1 MKDCPKVSVLM
12 LTYNQEDYIDEA
24 IRSVMLQQ
32 TDFDFELVIGN
43 DASTDR
49 TAERCQAWKLRYPE
63 RIMLVDREQNLGL
76 IGNFMATYDLCRGTY
91 IAICE
96 GDDFWTDKT
105 KLQRQVDFL
114 DAHPDFS
121 TCFHRVV
128 NYYAD
133 NGTKSLSNGRQQTDT
148 DICDLAR
155 SNYIS
160 NVSALFRRGLFGR
173 LPDWFPQVSTY
184 DYAIH
189 MLNAAHGRIHYMKR
203 PMAVYRQHSRAIWS
217 RTEAYAKM
225 DIGLKVRE
233 LLIEHFRETRP
244 DVSELLRDAH
254 TRFSLNELYH
264 CRQEGRTDEAER
276 LERRLLALRPEWDH
290 AEVERRLLALRPD
303 SRTLWKRRA
312 FGLLKKARAV
322 LLLFRPPAPH
332 PLNGETR
339 FPTGKRIS
347 ENKKPDFHTEIAFS
361 KTKKRNSRPGNALSE
376 KKSPFPD
383 RENHFLKRKNAI
395 PDREMHFPKKK
406 ARFPT
411 GKTIF

>member
-105 KLQRQVDFL
+105 KLQRQADFL
-114 DAHPDFS
+114 DTHPDFS

-133 NGTKSLSNGRQQTDT
+133 NGTKSLSNGHQQTDT

-203 PMAVYRQHSRAIWS
+203 PMAVYRQHSGAIWS
-217 RTEAYAKM
+217 RTDAYAKM

-233 LLIEHFRETRP
+233 LLIEHFRET
-244 DVSELLRDAH
+244 
-254 TRFSLNELYH
+254 
-264 CRQEGRTDEAER
+264 
-276 LERRLLALRPEWDH
+276 AL
-290 AEVERRLLALRPD
+290 
-303 SRTLWKRRA
+303 
-312 FGLLKKARAV
+312 
-322 LLLFRPPAPH
+322 
-332 PLNGETR
+332 
-339 FPTGKRIS
+339 
-347 ENKKPDFHTEIAFS
+347 
-361 KTKKRNSRPGNALSE
+361 
-376 KKSPFPD
+376 
-383 RENHFLKRKNAI
+383 
-395 PDREMHFPKKK
+395 
-406 ARFPT
+406 
-411 GKTIF
+411 

>member
-105 KLQRQVDFL
+105 KLQRQADFL

-133 NGTKSLSNGRQQTDT
+133 NGTKSLSNGHQQTDT

-203 PMAVYRQHSRAIWS
+203 PMAVYRQSA
-217 RTEAYAKM
+217 
-225 DIGLKVRE
+225 
-233 LLIEHFRETRP
+233 
-244 DVSELLRDAH
+244 
-254 TRFSLNELYH
+254 
-264 CRQEGRTDEAER
+264 
-276 LERRLLALRPEWDH
+276 
-290 AEVERRLLALRPD
+290 
-303 SRTLWKRRA
+303 
-312 FGLLKKARAV
+312 
-322 LLLFRPPAPH
+322 
-332 PLNGETR
+332 
-339 FPTGKRIS
+339 
-347 ENKKPDFHTEIAFS
+347 
-361 KTKKRNSRPGNALSE
+361 
-376 KKSPFPD
+376 
-383 RENHFLKRKNAI
+383 
-395 PDREMHFPKKK
+395 
-406 ARFPT
+406 
-411 GKTIF
+411 

>member
-114 DAHPDFS
+114 DTHPDFS

-160 NVSALFRRGLFGR
+160 NVSALFRHGLFGP

-217 RTEAYAKM
+217 RTDAYAKL

-233 LLIEHFRETRP
+233 LLIDHFRETRP

-254 TRFSLNELYH
+254 TRFSLNELYN

-276 LERRLLALRPEWDH
+276 LERRLLALRPEWDR
-290 AEVERRLLALRPD
+290 AKVERRLLALRPD

-322 LLLFRPPAPH
+322 CSYFV
-332 PLNGETR
+332 PL
-339 FPTGKRIS
+339 PRI
-347 ENKKPDFHTEIAFS
+347 
-361 KTKKRNSRPGNALSE
+361 R
-376 KKSPFPD
+376 
-383 RENHFLKRKNAI
+383 
-395 PDREMHFPKKK
+395 
-406 ARFPT
+406 
-411 GKTIF
+411 